1 MKKTLL
7 SLLALMATATTQA
20 QDMKIFKAE
29 SLMEEKNYNEA
40 VAVIKECISNP
51 KTKKLALAYHLLGEI
66 NSRILN
72 DEISNLQS
80 GKCDTTRYINALEE
94 AIEAFT
100 KSNEIDQAPND
111 KGKVKVRYLD
121 AFENSSLV
129 KYSGNKKRIQGMLDY
144 YGYAANFENQRKNQE
159 GALKFFIKD
168 MELPKNP
175 VFTQE
180 ETAEIYKKRQS
191 YYNKIG
197 YYTAMLSYAKKD
209 YNQVLK
215 YVPYAIADS
224 SSLRDGYLMKMDAH
238 LALKDTAAW
247 VQTVKEA
254 IQAMPN
260 NVANCQNLLKYYDD
274 HKMNNEAK
282 EMAEELVQ
290 KSPNNKISS
299 YTKGCVY
306 MNTLKQYNV
315 ARESFQ
321 KALNIDKDF
330 VYAQFNMGCT
340 FVNELMSIKDQLV
353 TDRTKVDQYNKDM
366 AKAREY
372 YRKALPYFE
381 NALILAP
388 SKAALWG
395 YNLQTVYYNLQDGA
409 QKELMQKKEADM
421 KKVMEGQLSSEE
433 FIAKYNIAQTSPS
446 L

>member
-1 MKKTLL
+1 
-7 SLLALMATATTQA
+7 
-20 QDMKIFKAE
+20 
-29 SLMEEKNYNEA
+29 
-40 VAVIKECISNP
+40 
-51 KTKKLALAYHLLGEI
+51 
-66 NSRILN
+66 
-72 DEISNLQS
+72 
-80 GKCDTTRYINALEE
+80 
-94 AIEAFT
+94 
-100 KSNEIDQAPND
+100 
-111 KGKVKVRYLD
+111 
-121 AFENSSLV
+121 
-129 KYSGNKKRIQGMLDY
+129 
-144 YGYAANFENQRKNQE
+144 
-159 GALKFFIKD
+159 
-168 MELPKNP
+168 
-175 VFTQE
+175 
-180 ETAEIYKKRQS
+180 
-191 YYNKIG
+191 
-197 YYTAMLSYAKKD
+197 MLSYAKKD

-290 KSPNNKISS
+290 KSPNNKISW

>member
-1 MKKTLL
+1 
-7 SLLALMATATTQA
+7 
-20 QDMKIFKAE
+20 
-29 SLMEEKNYNEA
+29 
-40 VAVIKECISNP
+40 
-51 KTKKLALAYHLLGEI
+51 
-66 NSRILN
+66 
-72 DEISNLQS
+72 
-80 GKCDTTRYINALEE
+80 
-94 AIEAFT
+94 
-100 KSNEIDQAPND
+100 
-111 KGKVKVRYLD
+111 
-121 AFENSSLV
+121 
-129 KYSGNKKRIQGMLDY
+129 
-144 YGYAANFENQRKNQE
+144 
-159 GALKFFIKD
+159 
-168 MELPKNP
+168 
-175 VFTQE
+175 
-180 ETAEIYKKRQS
+180 
-191 YYNKIG
+191 
-197 YYTAMLSYAKKD
+197 
-209 YNQVLK
+209 
-215 YVPYAIADS
+215 
-224 SSLRDGYLMKMDAH
+224 MDAH

-290 KSPNNKISS
+290 KSPNNKISW

-388 SKAALWG
+388 SKAALCG

-433 FIAKYNIAQTSPS
+433 FIAKYNITQTSPS